1 MSSERIPASTASGTP
16 GDSVAEVHRHFPT
29 WLALVI
35 GVACGALVAVQSRI
49 NGELGRR
56 LDDGF
61 TAAAISFGSG
71 LVILLVVLCF
81 WRPGRVGL
89 GRVRR
94 ALRPNEHGQ
103 RELRPW
109 MLLGGFGGALLV
121 AAQGLTAA
129 VLGVALFTVAVV
141 AGQTVSGLI
150 LDRIGLAPGGRRPLT
165 VSRVL
170 GSTLALVAVGWAVSA
185 QLGGDVPLWML
196 VLPLVAGVF
205 VGWQS
210 AVNGRVRAAARSAQS
225 ATLINFVVGSAALV
239 AIAVLRN
246 SVIGWPSAFP
256 SEPWLYVGGAIG
268 CIFIAM
274 QAALVRVTGVLLLGL
289 ATVSGQLVAALVIDM
304 LFSAQGVAVST
315 IAGTTLALIAVVVA
329 SGWLNGVW
337 GGRRTP

>member
-1 MSSERIPASTASGTP
+1 
-16 GDSVAEVHRHFPT
+16 
-29 WLALVI
+29 
-35 GVACGALVAVQSRI
+35 
-49 NGELGRR
+49 
-56 LDDGF
+56 
-61 TAAAISFGSG
+61 
-71 LVILLVVLCF
+71 
-81 WRPGRVGL
+81 
-89 GRVRR
+89 
-94 ALRPNEHGQ
+94 
-103 RELRPW
+103 
-109 MLLGGFGGALLV
+109 MLLGGLGGALLV